1 MTRKASLKDIARK
14 AGVSVTLVSYV
25 LNNRNVNRI
34 SKQTAEKVR
43 LAARDL
49 NYRAN
54 QAAKSLRT
62 NKTYTIGLIVGNI
75 SNPFFSGLARSIED
89 EADKKNYTVI
99 YGSSDEDADRFA
111 RLAETFLSRQ
121 VDGMII
127 APPED
132 AEPQISYLQ
141 TLQTPFVLIDRYFP
155 GIAADHVILDNRD
168 ASRQAVNHL
177 IENGRKKIGL
187 IAYKTGLAHLEDRKL
202 GYFAALEDNN
212 IKFEKGW
219 LKEVDMD
226 NRKPEIEK
234 AVKELLFSAEPVD
247 ALILASNTI
256 ATHAVKYI
264 NETDI
269 KVPEA
274 LSIVCF
280 DETESL
286 DLFYAPLTYIKQPL
300 QEMGRAAVKI
310 LLDKMNNKNELT
322 QLQIKG
328 KLVVRESS
336 VVNR

>member
-1 MTRKASLKDIARK
+1 MSKKASLKDIARK
-14 AGVSVTLVSYV
+14 VGVSVTLVSYV

-43 LAARDL
+43 SVAREL

-127 APPED
+127 APPQD

-155 GIAADHVILDNRD
+155 GIAADYVILDNCD
-168 ASRQAVNHL
+168 ASLQAVDHL

-202 GYFAALEDNN
+202 GYLSALEDHN
-212 IKFEKGW
+212 IKFEKSW

-234 AVKELLFSAEPVD
+234 AVKDLLFSEEPVN

-264 NETDI
+264 NEIDI
-269 KVPEA
+269 KVPDS

-286 DLFYAPLTYIKQPL
+286 DLFYAPVTYIKQPL
-300 QEMGRAAVKI
+300 PEMGHAAVKI
-310 LLDKMNNKNELT
+310 LLDKMNNKNELA

-328 KLVVRESS
+328 TLVVRESS
-336 VVNR
+336 VVHR